1 MCTKKNNKLPCLIPQ
16 TIIFDKLMP
25 KVWLF
30 NPKNTQVVM
39 KKNSDKLSNL
49 EIAKALLGIKFPK
62 DIKIDT
68 LTQLVEQARQSPQF
82 REETP
87 IAFLQMKR
95 NEGIPMNRQELLQF
109 FVEGK
114 DLSSLAYMQQYIE
127 NQNEVYY
134 VEYHYDVDFIPITFK
149 FFKKTLTIKRA
160 NKSTTA
166 KSTNPFQTLLMPVQ
180 SSGQIPVRQQEV
192 QKVQTMFKYCNS
204 TLNQRFQEVPISFT
218 NSQRRRKRQHST
230 SKRSSKSKYANS
242 LPNSLLIKENRS
254 ILLVSNKSQSKFKKE
269 VLFSS
274 YAAPYQRGLRDEI
287 ASNGQFDNFM
297 MACKQFRLDK
307 NANNEFKKYPKQIV
321 EEDKKLSKTLYKH
334 LILERCQGDFCNYK
348 LIEKNKGPLQL
359 RKGLLETYK
368 NVFKESKQTVS
379 NMSTNLPYEISL
391 QLIVRTRDD
400 HKEVIELFKKF
411 KIHLEN
417 YNPEEHPEIKDEQQ
431 HPFSKENSDVQAL
444 INLYK
449 SVKICK
455 NCFIIY
461 SMIQRHFE
469 SQLKKDIKNGV
480 QFINEK
486 KTPSLQIDEEA
497 ERRRKREENIHK
509 RQEKLLMK
517 PTTSTKSFRIFRAPT
532 QKRNF
537 LITSIPESRV
547 SKTASPEK
555 FRDIC
560 KQIEINRLTLGYLNY
575 QKLEQFQK
583 PSQMEQSQE
592 FRNESYNLINLLSE
606 QKAPNVRRID
616 TNQQENKELQG
627 RAEEIK
633 KMLVK
638 TSKKEQECRAIQKEY
653 YIEKTQEGAQQILLS
668 TSSHYYYHVNF
679 DIVRKLYQFQLSTPM
694 QALSYDL
701 KYDQLRPLQI
711 EEVCEMMNY
720 PSPCF
725 DITQLE
731 YLVVDSQTA
740 VPYALFESNI
750 TKKKEKSSQ
759 SGIDLIIILHDMFES
774 FFEYY
779 PIIVD
784 LINDAQ
790 NKKVLLLNTPG
801 QAYTLFNKKQAYTNI
816 YIAGILDQILYEL
829 SIKGKIDLQTDTLK
843 ILGVGS
849 GGFHAQ
855 AFIVQCQNT
864 IQFSQIAFINSYT
877 SIYPQL
883 RSFFTQSIKIF
894 ESQPY
899 DMPELAFEYTNT
911 IMNTQPISED
921 LLSCVLQ
928 QNPINQLGRQIIL
941 EGLLQSPSFMERF
954 QKLILSV
961 QVYHSLKNCLVNIS
975 EADLLQTFLQDET
988 LDVNNVAL
996 SKKIQMNKRT
1006 VQYIE
1011 GGHSVLYENK
1021 DQLRDLYKQFIQMY
1035 KFLILLQ
1042 TLLWIS
1048 ETKKIQK
1055 SFRIRQLSDWE
1066 YLTKFGAEVGDVT
1079 YHIKFKLVGLESE
1092 EMRERK
1098 FPIQFELYLDEEWP
1112 EALEKQECE
1121 RASSA
1126 RRKETIQVP
1135 GNGEFSQVYTG
1146 NIKAKVRAH
1155 MWYYAI
1161 SDCHR
1166 RLRDEFKEDQ
1176 YKRLKLEVD
1185 IHIKNAGKTEFSV
1198 EQFGIQYFMI
1208 VVVLVDIVML
1218 VYNGYYIV
1226 QRHEKYEEFSL
1237 ALFLLVVT
1245 LFLETI
1251 SYGVNL
1257 LHLWFYS
1264 NDGQGVFFLHVASV
1278 IVQVASQFSLTMIL
1292 VMLSWG
1298 WQISFTKFEN
1308 FEIFLPLSLLIAFFQ
1323 LTIVGVGFIDYDAYY
1338 KDHSYEGWVGWLA
1351 SFIFIGE
1358 FIYFMNGLSNTYKK
1372 SNGAVQQFI
1381 LMLGVYGG
1389 IYFISFP
1396 VLQTVNLV
1404 VARYLRHKV
1413 MEIGTISLR
1422 TAAILLLTHL
1432 FTSKKSLFAK
1442 ISYDSKSF
1450 LDRNKDE

>member
-1 MCTKKNNKLPCLIPQ
+1 MEDQLELTSQWGFYEMCTKKNNKLPCLIPQ

-68 LTQLVEQARQSPQF
+68 LSQLVDQAKQCPQF
-82 REETP
+82 KEEYP

-149 FFKKTLTIKRA
+149 FFKKTLTIKRV

-166 KSTNPFQTLLMPVQ
+166 KSSNPFQTLLMPVQ
-180 SSGQIPVRQQEV
+180 SSGQIPVRQQDV

-204 TLNQRFQEVPISFT
+204 TLNQRFQEETKKIAFYLEKVFKVKIRKFT
-218 NSQRRRKRQHST
+218 PKFIVDYRDQI
-230 SKRSSKSKYANS
+230 YFAG
-242 LPNSLLIKENRS
+242 IKQ
-254 ILLVSNKSQSKFKKE
+254 ITIQIQKG
-269 VLFSS
+269 
-274 YAAPYQRGLRDEI
+274 APYQKGLRDEI

-307 NANNEFKKYPKQIV
+307 NANNEFKKYPNQIV

-400 HKEVIELFKKF
+400 HKEVIELFKKY

-486 KTPSLQIDEEA
+486 KTSSLQIDEEA
-497 ERRRKREENIHK
+497 ERRRKREENILK
-509 RQEKLLMK
+509 RQEKLQMK
-517 PTTSTKSFRIFRAPT
+517 PSTSTKSFRIFRAPT

-547 SKTASPEK
+547 SKTASPQK
-555 FRDIC
+555 FKDIC

-592 FRNESYNLINLLSE
+592 FRNESYNLIYLLAE

-653 YIEKTQEGAQQILLS
+653 YNEKIQENVQQILLS

-679 DIVRKLYQFQLSTPM
+679 DIIRKLYQFQLSTPM

-701 KYDQLRPLQI
+701 KYDQLRSLQI

-720 PSPCF
+720 PPPCF

-784 LINDAQ
+784 LINEAQ

-801 QAYTLFNKKQAYTNI
+801 QAYTLFNKKQTYTNI

-829 SIKGKIDLQTDTLK
+829 FTKGKIDLQTDTLK

-864 IQFSQIAFINSYT
+864 IQFSQIAFVNSYT

-894 ESQPY
+894 ESQPA

-928 QNPINQLGRQIIL
+928 QNPINQLGRQVIL

-1021 DQLRDLYKQFIQMY
+1021 DQLVQ
-1035 KFLILLQ
+1035 IL
-1042 TLLWIS
+1042 
-1048 ETKKIQK
+1048 
-1055 SFRIRQLSDWE
+1055 
-1066 YLTKFGAEVGDVT
+1066 
-1079 YHIKFKLVGLESE
+1079 
-1092 EMRERK
+1092 
-1098 FPIQFELYLDEEWP
+1098 
-1112 EALEKQECE
+1112 
-1121 RASSA
+1121 
-1126 RRKETIQVP
+1126 
-1135 GNGEFSQVYTG
+1135 N
-1146 NIKAKVRAH
+1146 
-1155 MWYYAI
+1155 
-1161 SDCHR
+1161 
-1166 RLRDEFKEDQ
+1166 RL
-1176 YKRLKLEVD
+1176 
-1185 IHIKNAGKTEFSV
+1185 A
-1198 EQFGIQYFMI
+1198 
-1208 VVVLVDIVML
+1208 
-1218 VYNGYYIV
+1218 
-1226 QRHEKYEEFSL
+1226 
-1237 ALFLLVVT
+1237 
-1245 LFLETI
+1245 
-1251 SYGVNL
+1251 
-1257 LHLWFYS
+1257 
-1264 NDGQGVFFLHVASV
+1264 
-1278 IVQVASQFSLTMIL
+1278 
-1292 VMLSWG
+1292 
-1298 WQISFTKFEN
+1298 
-1308 FEIFLPLSLLIAFFQ
+1308 
-1323 LTIVGVGFIDYDAYY
+1323 
-1338 KDHSYEGWVGWLA
+1338 
-1351 SFIFIGE
+1351 
-1358 FIYFMNGLSNTYKK
+1358 
-1372 SNGAVQQFI
+1372 
-1381 LMLGVYGG
+1381 
-1389 IYFISFP
+1389 
-1396 VLQTVNLV
+1396 
-1404 VARYLRHKV
+1404 
-1413 MEIGTISLR
+1413 
-1422 TAAILLLTHL
+1422 
-1432 FTSKKSLFAK
+1432 
-1442 ISYDSKSF
+1442 
-1450 LDRNKDE
+1450 

>member
-1 MCTKKNNKLPCLIPQ
+1 MEDQLELTSQWGFYEMCTKKNNKLPCLIPQ

-68 LTQLVEQARQSPQF
+68 LSQLVDQAKQCPQF
-82 REETP
+82 KEEYP

-149 FFKKTLTIKRA
+149 FFKKTLTIKRI

-166 KSTNPFQTLLMPVQ
+166 KSSNPFQTLLMPVQ
-180 SSGQIPVRQQEV
+180 SSGQIPVRQQDV
-192 QKVQTMFKYCNS
+192 QKETKKIAFYIEKVFKVKIRKFTPKFIVDYRE
-204 TLNQRFQEVPISFT
+204 QIYFAGIKQISIQIH
-218 NSQRRRKRQHST
+218 NG
-230 SKRSSKSKYANS
+230 
-242 LPNSLLIKENRS
+242 
-254 ILLVSNKSQSKFKKE
+254 
-269 VLFSS
+269 
-274 YAAPYQRGLRDEI
+274 APYQKGLREEI

-307 NANNEFKKYPKQIV
+307 NANNQFKKYPNQIV

-400 HKEVIELFKKF
+400 HKEVIELFKKY

-497 ERRRKREENIHK
+497 ERRRKREENIIK
-509 RQEKLLMK
+509 RQEKLQMK
-517 PTTSTKSFRIFRAPT
+517 PSTSTKSFRIFRAPT

-537 LITSIPESRV
+537 LITSIPESRT
-547 SKTASPEK
+547 SKTASPQK
-555 FRDIC
+555 FRDVS

-592 FRNESYNLINLLSE
+592 FKNESYNLIYLLAE

-633 KMLVK
+633 KMLAK

-653 YIEKTQEGAQQILLS
+653 YNEKIQENVQQILLS

-679 DIVRKLYQFQLSTPM
+679 DIIRKLYQFQLSTPM

-701 KYDQLRPLQI
+701 KYDQLRALQI

-720 PSPCF
+720 PPPCF

-790 NKKVLLLNTPG
+790 NKKILLLNTPG

-864 IQFSQIAFINSYT
+864 IQFSQITFVNSYT

-883 RSFFTQSIKIF
+883 RSFFAQSIKIF
-894 ESQPY
+894 ESQPA

-928 QNPINQLGRQIIL
+928 QNPINQQGRQIIL

-975 EADLLQTFLQDET
+975 EADLLQTFIQDET

-1006 VQYIE
+1006 IQYIE

-1021 DQLRDLYKQFIQMY
+1021 DQLVQ
-1035 KFLILLQ
+1035 IL
-1042 TLLWIS
+1042 
-1048 ETKKIQK
+1048 
-1055 SFRIRQLSDWE
+1055 
-1066 YLTKFGAEVGDVT
+1066 
-1079 YHIKFKLVGLESE
+1079 
-1092 EMRERK
+1092 
-1098 FPIQFELYLDEEWP
+1098 
-1112 EALEKQECE
+1112 
-1121 RASSA
+1121 
-1126 RRKETIQVP
+1126 
-1135 GNGEFSQVYTG
+1135 N
-1146 NIKAKVRAH
+1146 
-1155 MWYYAI
+1155 
-1161 SDCHR
+1161 
-1166 RLRDEFKEDQ
+1166 RL
-1176 YKRLKLEVD
+1176 
-1185 IHIKNAGKTEFSV
+1185 A
-1198 EQFGIQYFMI
+1198 
-1208 VVVLVDIVML
+1208 
-1218 VYNGYYIV
+1218 
-1226 QRHEKYEEFSL
+1226 
-1237 ALFLLVVT
+1237 
-1245 LFLETI
+1245 
-1251 SYGVNL
+1251 
-1257 LHLWFYS
+1257 
-1264 NDGQGVFFLHVASV
+1264 
-1278 IVQVASQFSLTMIL
+1278 
-1292 VMLSWG
+1292 
-1298 WQISFTKFEN
+1298 
-1308 FEIFLPLSLLIAFFQ
+1308 
-1323 LTIVGVGFIDYDAYY
+1323 
-1338 KDHSYEGWVGWLA
+1338 
-1351 SFIFIGE
+1351 
-1358 FIYFMNGLSNTYKK
+1358 
-1372 SNGAVQQFI
+1372 
-1381 LMLGVYGG
+1381 
-1389 IYFISFP
+1389 
-1396 VLQTVNLV
+1396 
-1404 VARYLRHKV
+1404 
-1413 MEIGTISLR
+1413 
-1422 TAAILLLTHL
+1422 
-1432 FTSKKSLFAK
+1432 
-1442 ISYDSKSF
+1442 
-1450 LDRNKDE
+1450 

>member
-1 MCTKKNNKLPCLIPQ
+1 MEDQLELTSQWGFYEMCTKKNNKLPCLIPQ

-68 LTQLVEQARQSPQF
+68 LTQLVEQARQCAQF
-82 REETP
+82 KEETP

-95 NEGIPMNRQELLQF
+95 NEGVPMNRQELLQF

-149 FFKKTLTIKRA
+149 FFKKTLTIKRV

-166 KSTNPFQTLLMPVQ
+166 KSSNPFQTLLMPVQ

-204 TLNQRFQEVPISFT
+204 TLNQRFQEETKKIAFYLEKVFKVKIRKFTPKFIVDQREQIYFAGIKQISI
-218 NSQRRRKRQHST
+218 Q
-230 SKRSSKSKYANS
+230 
-242 LPNSLLIKENRS
+242 I
-254 ILLVSNKSQSKFKKE
+254 QSG
-269 VLFSS
+269 
-274 YAAPYQRGLRDEI
+274 APYQRGLRDEI

-307 NANNEFKKYPKQIV
+307 NANNEFKKYPNQIV

-400 HKEVIELFKKF
+400 HKEVIELFKKY

-486 KTPSLQIDEEA
+486 KTPSLQVDEEA
-497 ERRRKREENIHK
+497 ERRRKREENILK
-509 RQEKLLMK
+509 RQEKLQMK
-517 PTTSTKSFRIFRAPT
+517 STTSTKSFRIFRAPT

-537 LITSIPESRV
+537 LITSIPESRT
-547 SKTASPEK
+547 SKTASPQK
-555 FRDIC
+555 FRDVC

-583 PSQMEQSQE
+583 PSQMEQSQD
-592 FRNESYNLINLLSE
+592 FRNESYNLIYLLAE

-616 TNQQENKELQG
+616 TSQQENKELQG

-633 KMLVK
+633 RMLIR

-653 YIEKTQEGAQQILLS
+653 YNEKIQEGVQQILLS

-694 QALSYDL
+694 QALSYEL
-701 KYDQLRPLQI
+701 KYDQLRALQI
-711 EEVCEMMNY
+711 EEVCEMMKY
-720 PSPCF
+720 PPPCF
-725 DITQLE
+725 EITQLE

-784 LINDAQ
+784 LINEAQ

-829 SIKGKIDLQTDTLK
+829 STKGKIDLQTDTLK

-855 AFIVQCQNT
+855 AFIVQSQNT
-864 IQFSQIAFINSYT
+864 IQFSQIAFVNSYT

-883 RSFFTQSIKIF
+883 RSFFAQSIKIF
-894 ESQPY
+894 ESQPA

-911 IMNTQPISED
+911 IMNTRPISED
-921 LLSCVLQ
+921 LLSCVLH

-1011 GGHSVLYENK
+1011 GGHSILYENK
-1021 DQLRDLYKQFIQMY
+1021 DQLIGLTNINNLFKLFVW
-1035 KFLILLQ
+1035 L
-1042 TLLWIS
+1042 S
-1048 ETKKIQK
+1048 EAKRIQK

-1066 YLTKFGAEVGDVT
+1066 YLTKFGADVGDVT
-1079 YHIKFKLVGLESE
+1079 YHLQFRIVGLESE

-1098 FPIQFELYLDEEWP
+1098 FPILFELYLDEQWP
-1112 EALEKQECE
+1112 EVLERQDCE
-1121 RASSA
+1121 RASLA
-1126 RRKETIQVP
+1126 KRKETIQVP
-1135 GNGEFSQVYTG
+1135 GNGEYSQIYTG
-1146 NIKAKVRAH
+1146 TIKAKLRAH

-1176 YKRLKLEVD
+1176 YKKVKFEVD
-1185 IHIKNAGKTEFSV
+1185 VHIKNVGRTEFSV
-1198 EQFGIQYFMI
+1198 EQFGIQYFMFA
-1208 VVVLVDIVML
+1208 VVLVDIIML

-1226 QRHEKYEEFSL
+1226 TRHEKYEEFSL
-1237 ALFLLVVT
+1237 ALFLLVIT
-1245 LFLETI
+1245 LFLEAI
-1251 SYGVNL
+1251 SYSENL
-1257 LHLWFYS
+1257 LHLWVYS
-1264 NDGQGVFFLHVASV
+1264 YNGQGVFLLHVVSV

-1298 WQISFTKFEN
+1298 WQINFTKFDS

-1351 SFIFIGE
+1351 SFIYIGE
-1358 FIYFMNGLSNTYKK
+1358 FIYFINGLSNTYKK
-1372 SNGAVQQFI
+1372 STGAVQQFI
-1381 LMLGVYGG
+1381 MMLGMYGG
-1389 IYFISFP
+1389 CYFVSFP
-1396 VLQTVNLV
+1396 VLQTVNLF

-1432 FTSKKSLFAK
+1432 FTSKNSLFAK
-1442 ISYDSKSF
+1442 ISYDSRSF
-1450 LDRNKDE
+1450 LDRNKDD